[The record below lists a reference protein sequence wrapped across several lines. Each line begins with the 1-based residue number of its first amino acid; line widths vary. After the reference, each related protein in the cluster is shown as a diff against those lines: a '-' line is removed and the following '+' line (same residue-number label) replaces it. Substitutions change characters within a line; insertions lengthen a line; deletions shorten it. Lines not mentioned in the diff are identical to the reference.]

1 MSPVLN
7 GTMMKPILFIAFS
20 ILMSTQVFAQNNFE
34 AAGDKAFKN
43 KNYYNAAYYYR
54 KAIETYSSQPLLP
67 FYPGA
72 GAGKGR
78 LKNRRPH
85 LYYQIAESYRLGDNY
100 SQAKE
105 WYDKLIKENH
115 ESEYPLLRLWY
126 GQCLRA
132 AARFDEALQQLRQFK
147 TNWRGAPEFSKVAD
161 NEIARCNFAK
171 TQYAAPVPVNIARMH
186 EPLNANEGDYAL
198 IKNAG
203 NYWFTSSR
211 HSKNKGK
218 TSNNLYFASADNGPD
233 PVVVNFGNNEN
244 KQTEYGT
251 ASITLSGKRIYLTV
265 WYKKGDANVLGI
277 YSSDLQNKTWSPL
290 RKLNQNVNFQGYNAL
305 QPFVTP
311 DGKQLFFVSDRP
323 GGQGGYDIWLS
334 DLDDSGDPLNAKN
347 LGRTI
352 NTPNDEEAPFFD
364 VVHKKLVFS
373 SKGFTGLG
381 GFDLFASYENTDEW
395 SAPANLGYPVNST
408 KDDLYYYEDLGNQGK
423 FYISSD
429 RDSECCLSLFE
440 LNYLPVNIAG
450 EITLCNLNSPLP
462 NVKVSL
468 IDSITKQSV
477 KQQETSLDGKYMFSV
492 NAGVKY
498 QVKIEKNGYFTK
510 VITPVTQI
518 RNDTLQ
524 GVQTCLQPFKTNE
537 PIVLKNI
544 LYDFDKADLRPE
556 SKNALDHLVAL
567 MNDNPEFKIELS
579 SHTDSIGSDAYN
591 LALSQQRAEAC
602 VNYILSKGIR
612 KERIYAKGYGKSRPA
627 ASNTLPD
634 GKDNPVGRQ
643 MNRRTEFTVL
653 NK

>member
-20 ILMSTQVFAQNNFE
+20 ILMSTEVFAQNNFE

-85 LYYQIAESYRLGDNY
+85 LYYQIAESYRLGDNC

-147 TNWRGAPEFSKVAD
+147 TNWHGGPEFSKIAD
-161 NEIARCNFAK
+161 NEIAGCNFAR
-171 TQYAAPVPVNIARMH
+171 TQYAAPAPVTVARMH

-203 NYWFTSSR
+203 EYWFTSSR
-211 HSKNKGK
+211 HVKNKAVN
-218 TSNNLYFASADNGPD
+218 SNKLYIASAANGTG
-233 PVVVNFGNNEN
+233 PVVVNFGGNEN
-244 KQTEYGT
+244 KQSEYGT
-251 ASITLSGKRIYLTV
+251 PSMTLSGKRIYLTV

-277 YSSDLQNKTWSPL
+277 YSSDLQNNTWLPL
-290 RKLNQNVNFQGYNAL
+290 RKLNQNVNSQGHNAL

-311 DGKQLFFVSDRP
+311 DGKRLFFVSDRP
-323 GGQGGYDIWLS
+323 GGQGGYDIWVS
-334 DLDDSGDPLNAKN
+334 DLGNFGDPLNAKN
-347 LGRTI
+347 LGKTI
-352 NTPNDEEAPFFD
+352 NTPDDEEAPFFD
-364 VVHKKLVFS
+364 VVHKRLVFS

-381 GFDLFASYENTDEW
+381 GFDLFASYENTTGW
-395 SAPANLGYPVNST
+395 SAPANLGYPVNSP
-408 KDDLYYYEDLGNQGK
+408 KDDLYYYEDPDNEGK

-450 EITLCNLNSPLP
+450 KIISCNLNSPLS
-462 NVKVSL
+462 NVNVSL
-468 IDSITKQSV
+468 VDSATKQPLKRQKTRLEGEYV
-477 KQQETSLDGKYMFSV
+477 FTV

-498 QVKIEKNGYFTK
+498 QVKIEKSGYFTK
-510 VITPVTQI
+510 VITPVSKGN
-518 RNDTLQ
+518 NDTLYRAE
-524 GVQTCLQPFKTNE
+524 TCLQLFKVNE
-537 PIVLKNI
+537 PILLKNI

-556 SKNALDHLVAL
+556 SKIALDHLVAI
-567 MNDNPEFKIELS
+567 MADNPELKVELS
-579 SHTDSIGSDAYN
+579 SHTDSVGPEGYN

-602 VNYILSKGIR
+602 VNYILSKGID
-612 KERIYAKGYGKSRPA
+612 KERIYARGYGKSRPA
-627 ASNTLPD
+627 APNSLPD
-634 GKDNPVGRQ
+634 GRDNPAGRQ
-643 MNRRTEFTVL
+643 LNRRTEFTIV

>member
-381 GFDLFASYENTDEW
+381 GFDLFASYENKDGW
-395 SAPANLGYPVNST
+395 SAPENVGYPINSP
-408 KDDLYYYEDLGNQGK
+408 KDDLYYYEDPNVEGK

-544 LYDFDKADLRPE
+544 LYDFNKADLRPE

-567 MNDNPEFKIELS
+567 MNDNPELKIELS

-634 GKDNPVGRQ
+634 GKDNPAGRQ